1 MLERWTCRIDLLEVE
16 LQTFKD
22 ILFYLYNGYRKQES
36 DLMGL
41 LTLSDKYDIQ
51 ELKCKYKMTLCTK
64 VDNSSCVELLA
75 LADLSGQLLK
85 NASSLLIS
93 VLLTTVKYKYYYAL
107 FSN

>member
-1 MLERWTCRIDLLEVE
+1 M
-16 LQTFKD
+16 
-22 ILFYLYNGYRKQES
+22 KQEL

-41 LTLSDKYDIQ
+41 LILSDKYDIQ

-85 NASSLLIS
+85 NAFSLLIA